1 MSASAKSSCVD
12 IHWFTQRIHHARV
25 DTLANVL
32 PPIPLHGRVLQDIR
46 SEGSTV
52 TSKLH
57 ELADNPHGVVK
68 GARVP
73 PLETCTATGWRQILA
88 LPTSD
93 DEQWRSAARTE
104 PAE

>member
-12 IHWFTQRIHHARV
+12 VHWFTQRIHHARV

-68 GARVP
+68 GASSTAPLLVVAGWECQDLSPAGSGAGLEGRHCAVP
-73 PLETCTATGWRQILA
+73 H
-88 LPTSD
+88 
-93 DEQWRSAARTE
+93 
-104 PAE
+104 